1 MQIRTE
7 YRESRLLQYP
17 ETVSIV
23 IVKDSKGNY
32 NPMSASWVTL
42 TSIEPTM
49 IAISIGFER
58 YTYELMRKQ
67 TECVISFPSVKMEAE
82 VRLFGSESGR
92 DMDKL
97 KESGARTQ
105 PAEVIDGLL
114 LSDAT
119 VNYECVIK
127 DSMVTGDH
135 VLFSAEIVA
144 SHAHKDKLPRL
155 YVLGPRKFGGIDD
168 QSLVEP

>member
-1 MQIRTE
+1 MQRPTD
-7 YRESRLLQYP
+7 YRGSRLLQYP
-17 ETVSIV
+17 EPVCIIIV
-23 IVKDSKGNY
+23 RDVDGKY

-42 TSIEPTM
+42 TSIEPRM
-49 IAISIGFER
+49 LAISIGFQR
-58 YTYELMRKQ
+58 YTYELMLKQ
-67 TECVISFPSVKMEAE
+67 KEFVISFPSIKMEAE

-97 KESGARTQ
+97 RELGTPTQ

-119 VNYECVIK
+119 VNYECILK

-135 VLFSAEIVA
+135 VLFLAEIVA
-144 SHAHKDKLPRL
+144 SHAHEENLPRI
-155 YVLGPRKFGGIDD
+155 YVLGPKQFGGVP
-168 QSLVEP
+168 SEA

>member
-1 MQIRTE
+1 MQRPTE

-17 ETVSIV
+17 EPVSII
-23 IVKDSKGNY
+23 IVRDDQGKY

-42 TSIEPTM
+42 TSIEPRM
-49 IAISIGFER
+49 IAISVGFQR
-58 YTYELMRKQ
+58 YTYELMLKQ
-67 TECVISFPSVKMEAE
+67 KEFVISFPSVKMEAE

-97 KESGARTQ
+97 KALDTPTQ
-105 PAEVIDGLL
+105 PAKVIDGLL
-114 LSDAT
+114 LSEAS
-119 VNYECVIK
+119 VNYECVLK

-144 SHAHKDKLPRL
+144 SHTHEEQLPRI
-155 YVLGPRKFGGIDD
+155 YVLGPKTFGGVP
-168 QSLVEP
+168 S